1 MWKYPSRQLL
11 FKEPEVRFTFLNN
24 KKKTQ
29 SLFIHQ
35 QKEPLEATI
44 PTFFVCSHLAPFL
57 FYLLIQPDLERNNMV
72 YHSRYLCTTVSP
84 CAFGWVAPVPFPLAC
99 SLSRKWKIRRIRE
112 IFWLP
117 GRPIK
122 EQLQQHQGPTWGG
135 EWQQEYVFLQWWSLP
150 CPHPH
155 PRACPIFCATVFKS
169 ILLCCCN
176 FFFAPFSSLEFAH
189 WGPTHKTAALWE
201 GGGVFDVKAK
211 VVWRD

>member
-1 MWKYPSRQLL
+1 MRSTFCWSFLKNHVWCTSKRSPWKLQSPL
-11 FKEPEVRFTFLNN
+11 F
-24 KKKTQ
+24 
-29 SLFIHQ
+29 
-35 QKEPLEATI
+35 
-44 PTFFVCSHLAPFL
+44 FFSCSHLAAFL
-57 FYLLIQPDLERNNMV
+57 FYWLIQQDLERNNMV

-99 SLSRKWKIRRIRE
+99 SLSRKWKIRRIRK
-112 IFWLP
+112 IFRLP

-122 EQLQQHQGPTWGG
+122 EQLQQYQGPTWGG
-135 EWQQEYVFLQWWSLP
+135 EWQQRERVFSQRWSLP

-155 PRACPIFCATVFKS
+155 PRARPIFCATVFKS

-189 WGPTHKTAALWE
+189 WGPTHKAAALWE